1 MKERQSDFA
10 KRVGV
15 HKSQVTRW
23 KKSGMPV
30 NEDGTVDVETC
41 LEWVANN
48 VAEHEDEDDETTLV
62 ALRCKKLRA
71 EIALLEL
78 REARERNELVDR
90 RKAEAAV
97 FDLARQERDAWL
109 TWPARVAPEVAAS
122 LGADAHAV
130 ETEMDRRVREQLR
143 ALSDIRIDLA
153 K

>member
-1 MKERQSDFA
+1 MRERQADFA

-23 KKSGMPV
+23 KKQGMPCDD
-30 NEDGTVDVETC
+30 DGTLDVETC

-48 VAEHEDEDDETTLV
+48 VAGHEDEDDETTLV

-78 REARERNELVDR
+78 REQRERNELVDR
-90 RKAEAAV
+90 RKAESAV
-97 FDLARQERDAWL
+97 FDLARQERDSWL

-122 LGADAHAV
+122 LGADAHLV
-130 ETEMDRRVREQLR
+130 EKELDRRVREHLR
-143 ALSDIRIDLA
+143 ALSYVRIDLA